1 MCSNMLLYLLL
12 SSLVC
17 NLMLTLNLLCVVSLM
32 NVRYYFCS
40 ACYRLAQCCQLQVCI
55 IFADHQWVVYSC
67 GGPQCQ
73 PAPYL
78 LPSHTCTLCSI
89 PLLKVPAVVLDL
101 YFSTPYHYVCVKNIS
116 FCVGQGEPKRWEL
129 LHTEHEAHQAFLS
142 PVQVLSSVSSSAPLS
157 GRILL
162 HNFTRTRAEHI
173 NAFSAQPWSSAQ
185 ETALLVFT
193 SFIG

>member
-1 MCSNMLLYLLL
+1 MCPNMLLYLLL

-17 NLMLTLNLLCVVSLM
+17 NLMLTLNLLCVVPLM
-32 NVRYYFCS
+32 NVSYYFCS
-40 ACYRLAQCCQLQVCI
+40 VCYRLTQCCELQVCI
-55 IFADHQWVVYSC
+55 IFADHQWVAYSC

-73 PAPYL
+73 PAPHL

-101 YFSTPYHYVCVKNIS
+101 YFSTLYRYVCVKNIS
-116 FCVGQGEPKRWEL
+116 FCIGQGEPKRWEL
-129 LHTEHEAHQAFLS
+129 LHTEHEAYQAFLS

-162 HNFTRTRAEHI
+162 HNFTRIRAEHI
-173 NAFSAQPWSSAQ
+173 NAFSAQPRSSAQ
-185 ETALLVFT
+185 EAALLVFT